1 MIYFTIPMNVL
12 GTGNPV
18 ADTDVYV
25 DDGVQLSSSPPVRS
39 VKFGEDYSLEIPLGS
54 RRRNFSATMSN
65 RSQATADLIDA
76 YFDYLAGEPVN
87 NFHVLN
93 DTVTVVVL
101 QWSKV
106 FRASDTYTISAS
118 FKEVKR

>member
-1 MIYFTIPMNVL
+1 MNVL